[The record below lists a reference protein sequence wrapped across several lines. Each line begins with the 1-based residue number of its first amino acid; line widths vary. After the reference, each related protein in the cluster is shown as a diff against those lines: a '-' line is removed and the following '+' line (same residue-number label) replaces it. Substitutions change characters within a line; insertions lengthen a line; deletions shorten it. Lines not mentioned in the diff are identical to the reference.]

1 MYYEAAVLDGIRP
14 HGKLWETLMI
24 DAADAFELT
33 EEDERVLKHIIYV
46 TFHGR
51 VSIDEAVD
59 KFTAEDWLEAEMID
73 PMDQEDEESF
83 GEAIMLNKAAQA
95 LYDFK
100 NGVKS
105 RFMFGYDFTNSGL
118 LMAGVSFKSEK
129 MMTAGNIYGFDD
141 VVDSHTAFGAAYDL
155 DLSRK
160 DIKSIHMGLMHGSA
174 MQSIAKTITETVGR
188 EVTLE
193 EVLEYNEKAYG
204 KAVTNIPKIADWGT
218 QIVGNEQTTL
228 RWTMPDGFSAAS
240 RAYLKGVPVLV
251 YVASGSH
258 KEGYT
263 SHIIVTDMP
272 WIEDSKGF
280 PVYGKEVMVGGTVYE
295 VEQKKRGLFASITH
309 AVDAYMLRH
318 IGNEVIDSGRPML
331 FKHDDFITPPG
342 ALSTVKQGAKHVF
355 HEMYRDNLYQEAI
368 NEIAARS
375 PYDLEPL
382 ELVVDD
388 GLDRIEQSDN
398 FLMPG

>member
-1 MYYEAAVLDGIRP
+1 
-14 HGKLWETLMI
+14 
-24 DAADAFELT
+24 
-33 EEDERVLKHIIYV
+33 VLKHIIYV
-46 TFHGR
+46 TLHGR
-51 VSIDEAVD
+51 VSIDEAHEL
-59 KFTAEDWLEAEMID
+59 FSAEDWLEAEMID
-73 PMDQEDEESF
+73 PMDQETEEAF
-83 GEAIMLNKAAQA
+83 GEAIMLNKASQA
-95 LYDFK
+95 LYDYK

-118 LMAGVSFKSEK
+118 LMSGVSFRSEK
-129 MMTAGNIYGFDD
+129 MMTAGNIYGFGD

-174 MQSIAKTITETVGR
+174 MNSIANTISDVLGR
-188 EVTLE
+188 KVTLD
-193 EVLEYNEKAYG
+193 EVLGYNEKAYG
-204 KAVTNIPKIADWGT
+204 KAVINIPKIAEWGT
-218 QIVGNEQTTL
+218 KIVGNEQTTL

-240 RAYLKGVPVLV
+240 RAHLKGVPVRV
-251 YVASGSH
+251 YSASGSH

-280 PVYGKEVMVGGTVYE
+280 PVYGREVEVGGVVYD
-295 VEQKKRGLFASITH
+295 VEHKKRGLIASLTH
-309 AVDAYMLRH
+309 SIDSYMLRH
-318 IGNEVIDSGRPML
+318 IGNRVIDSGRPML

-342 ALSTVKQGAKHVF
+342 ALGIVKEAAKQVF

-375 PYDLEPL
+375 PYELEPL
-382 ELVVDD
+382 ELIVDD
-388 GLDRIEQSDN
+388 GADRIGESDN